1 MNIVTVAG
9 RIGKDAETRTTQGGD
24 SVTGFSVGADSG
36 FGDKK
41 KTLWYD
47 CSIWGKRGTSVA
59 AFLTKGTP
67 VTIVGELNTREYQT
81 RDGKPGFALTV
92 SVDKLTLQG
101 SGRGRDDTKPSGGGK
116 PGYDPDLDDEVPF

>member
-9 RIGKDAETRTTQGGD
+9 RVGKDAEVRKTQSGD

-36 FGDKK
+36 YGDKK

-47 CSIWGKRGTSVA
+47 CSIWGTRGEKVA
-59 AFLTKGTP
+59 QFLSKGTP
-67 VTIVGELNTREYQT
+67 VTIVGELNTREYVS

-101 SGRGRDDTKPSGGGK
+101 GGKGKDDGRSGGGK
-116 PGYDPDLDDEVPF
+116 PAYDEDLDDTIPF